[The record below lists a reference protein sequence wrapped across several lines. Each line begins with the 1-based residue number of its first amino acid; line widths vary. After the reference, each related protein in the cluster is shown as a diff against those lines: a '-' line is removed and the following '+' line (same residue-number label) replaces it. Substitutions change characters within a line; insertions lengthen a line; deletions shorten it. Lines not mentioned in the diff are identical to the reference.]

1 MCWLAGTFIG
11 LFPLMGWRE
20 EYEGVCLFTKVMDYD
35 YLVFLYFFT
44 IVGPG
49 IIMAVFYTHIYTVV
63 LKQLRQIAAQEPQA
77 ESGSLAGQSSQ
88 KQRPRFLMNRSQS
101 RQMGDNARLDSR
113 RSSTT
118 TSIVNQLQI
127 PRSSQAW
134 HLQPLPQS
142 FHAGHLAERASSL
155 SSSLDPLHAHL
166 SPSRGAPSPTPPSSH
181 LSPRHPPSPAMNL
194 HNLRD
199 NLHCLRRPP
208 LTEEKRTQNLQKGKV
223 ERKSAGAD
231 TDKDTEHGESKER
244 KATAPGEMLEW
255 SSIYRHR
262 APSIKISR
270 EQEHEEEV
278 TQLLDHELNKPVAE
292 RSSRWKVIMNM
303 FSHEE
308 EAWSRRG
315 SRRGSEAESRRGST
329 LSHFLFQV
337 GHASRREVKAA
348 KSLSIIVLFFMFSWF
363 PLYTINCVQAFCSS
377 CTVPPF
383 IMNVTIILSHLN
395 SAINP
400 LLYAYHMKDFRMA
413 IKMFTLHR
421 ILRRPLPHDY
431 IFNRSLVS
439 PHHSTVYRVS
449 VGGAAHTTNLH
460 TPHAHNTPMTGSPS
474 PLIGTPKGGLR
485 SRTTA
490 ESCGP
495 WTPSRGLSPFP
506 SSPRNPRHSFSTTAS
521 GSSDLLRPRSATI
534 ITHTAPASAL
544 KSSSPTK
551 PGSPPEI
558 QSGPTVAQIKSQL
571 MATSE
576 QLVYKPCSPDAAS
589 VQSGDISPHANA
601 SKMGNSIKENSEFDS
616 EVSPVNRPDTEF
628 TVERPCVREG
638 SQGIRTQLEIKSQ
651 CEETKNATPSCKS
664 PQKKDSVEAQAS
676 QKQLSDIITDL
687 NKVTEF
693 QKDSEKVMKVSEET
707 EFGPLGHG
715 PLPLP
720 NGSACSAQGETEWT
734 NHQADDPSQRQ
745 EELRSLFDSSAQCT
759 RPQTREDL
767 DPRTAGQKLGESRLS
782 REFYKYIPK
791 ILRRTQGQLKS
802 KSSKN
807 TKSWWP
813 QLMRQR
819 SYHDLPGAKSS
830 EQAGRTWST
839 CSATEG

>member
-1 MCWLAGTFIG
+1 MRSVSSPRAVKEKKNAILFLFCKKWPLCNAHISIACCVIFFVGFNSNIMSLEIRNLSDITAPLATEGFPTPYPHSLTATLESEPKEWKLDWSYTVTEILVAVVAVIGNALTVTVFAVDRKLRRLTNYYIVALAVADFLVGVLGIPFAILTSIGLPKPLWPCLLMLSTLLVLCTTSIFCLVAVSVDRYWAILYPLRYSRVMTAKIARYIILMCWLAGTFIG

-20 EYEGVCLFTKVMDYD
+20 EYDGVCLFTKVMNYD

-88 KQRPRFLMNRSQS
+88 KQRPRFLMSRSQS

-118 TSIVNQLQI
+118 TSIVN
-127 PRSSQAW
+127 
-134 HLQPLPQS
+134 
-142 FHAGHLAERASSL
+142 
-155 SSSLDPLHAHL
+155 
-166 SPSRGAPSPTPPSSH
+166 
-181 LSPRHPPSPAMNL
+181 
-194 HNLRD
+194 
-199 NLHCLRRPP
+199 
-208 LTEEKRTQNLQKGKV
+208 
-223 ERKSAGAD
+223 
-231 TDKDTEHGESKER
+231 
-244 KATAPGEMLEW
+244 
-255 SSIYRHR
+255 
-262 APSIKISR
+262 
-270 EQEHEEEV
+270 
-278 TQLLDHELNKPVAE
+278 
-292 RSSRWKVIMNM
+292 
-303 FSHEE
+303 
-308 EAWSRRG
+308 
-315 SRRGSEAESRRGST
+315 
-329 LSHFLFQV
+329 QV

-449 VGGAAHTTNLH
+449 VGGAAQSTNLH
-460 TPHAHNTPMTGSPS
+460 TPHPHNTPMTGSPS
-474 PLIGTPKGGLR
+474 PLIGTPKGGQR
-485 SRTTA
+485 SRTSTV

-506 SSPRNPRHSFSTTAS
+506 SSLRNPRDTPSTATS

-534 ITHTAPASAL
+534 TTHTAPASAL

-551 PGSPPEI
+551 PGLPPEI
-558 QSGPTVAQIKSQL
+558 QSGPTVAQIKNRL
-571 MATSE
+571 MAASE
-576 QLVYKPCSPDAAS
+576 RLVYKPCSPDPAS
-589 VQSGDISPHANA
+589 VESGNISLLANFP
-601 SKMGNSIKENSEFDS
+601 KMGANTKENSELDS
-616 EVSPVNRPDTEF
+616 EVLPVNRPDTEV
-628 TVERPCVREG
+628 TVENPSVREG
-638 SQGIRTQLEIKSQ
+638 SQGIRTQLESKSQ
-651 CEETKNATPSCKS
+651 CEKTKNVTPSSES

-676 QKQLSDIITDL
+676 QKPLSDIIAALNTD
-687 NKVTEF
+687 NKF
-693 QKDSEKVMKVSEET
+693 KKDSEKVMEVSEET

-715 PLPLP
+715 TPPLP
-720 NGSACSAQGETEWT
+720 NGSACSVQGETVWT
-734 NHQADDPSQRQ
+734 NHQADDPSHRQ
-745 EELRSLFDSSAQCT
+745 DELRSLFDSSAQCA

-767 DPRTAGQKLGESRLS
+767 DPRPAGQKLGESRLS

-813 QLMRQR
+813 QLMKQR

-830 EQAGRTWST
+830 EQVRRTWST

>member
-1 MCWLAGTFIG
+1 ML
-11 LFPLMGWRE
+11 
-20 EYEGVCLFTKVMDYD
+20 
-35 YLVFLYFFT
+35 
-44 IVGPG
+44 
-49 IIMAVFYTHIYTVV
+49 
-63 LKQLRQIAAQEPQA
+63 LRQIAAQEPQA

-88 KQRPRFLMNRSQS
+88 KQRPRFLMSRSQS

-134 HLQPLPQS
+134 QLQSLPQS
-142 FHAGHLAERASSL
+142 SHAGHLAERASSL
-155 SSSLDPLHAHL
+155 SSSLDPLHVHR

-181 LSPRHPPSPAMNL
+181 LSPKHPPPPEMNL
-194 HNLRD
+194 HSLRD
-199 NLHCLRRPP
+199 NLHCLTRPP
-208 LTEEKRTQNLQKGKV
+208 LTEEKGTQNLQKGKV
-223 ERKSAGAD
+223 ERKSTGTD
-231 TDKDTEHGESKER
+231 TSKDTEHDESEER

-255 SSIYRHR
+255 SSVYRHR
-262 APSIKISR
+262 TPSIRISR
-270 EQEHEEEV
+270 EQEHEEEI
-278 TQLLDHELNKPVAE
+278 TQLLGHELNKPVVE
-292 RSSRWKVIMNM
+292 RSSRWKAIMNM

-315 SRRGSEAESRRGST
+315 SRRGSETESRRGST

-449 VGGAAHTTNLH
+449 VGGAAQSTNLH

-474 PLIGTPKGGLR
+474 PLIGTPKGGQR
-485 SRTTA
+485 SRTSTV

-506 SSPRNPRHSFSTTAS
+506 SSPRNPRDSPSTAAS

-534 ITHTAPASAL
+534 TTHTAPASAL

-558 QSGPTVAQIKSQL
+558 QSGPTVAQIKNRL
-571 MATSE
+571 MAASE
-576 QLVYKPCSPDAAS
+576 RLVYKPCSPDPAN
-589 VQSGDISPHANA
+589 VQSGNISLLANSPKIGA
-601 SKMGNSIKENSEFDS
+601 NTKENSELDS
-616 EVSPVNRPDTEF
+616 EVLPVNRPDTEV
-628 TVERPCVREG
+628 TVEKPCIREG
-638 SQGIRTQLEIKSQ
+638 NHGIRTQLESKSQ
-651 CEETKNATPSCKS
+651 CEETKNATPSCES
-664 PQKKDSVEAQAS
+664 PQKKDSVEAQTS
-676 QKQLSDIITDL
+676 QKQLSDIITAL
-687 NKVTEF
+687 NTDNTF
-693 QKDSEKVMKVSEET
+693 QKDSEKVMEVLEET

-715 PLPLP
+715 TPPLP
-720 NGSACSAQGETEWT
+720 NGSACSVQGETVWT

-745 EELRSLFDSSAQCT
+745 DELRSLFDSSAQCA

-767 DPRTAGQKLGESRLS
+767 DPRPAGQKLGESRLS

-813 QLMRQR
+813 QLMKQR

-830 EQAGRTWST
+830 EQVRRTWST